1 MRARPARDI
10 APRVQGA
17 CSTTVAVSILLLL
30 ALAGWG
36 CGVRDAGKARRPE
49 RDFENLLLIVVDTL
63 RSDHLPSYGYPR
75 NTAPFLARLAGE
87 GIQLQ
92 GYAVSSWTRPS
103 MATLFTGLYPQRHQ
117 AIGREDRLP
126 AGVPFLAQVLES
138 FGFSTSAIVTNGNAS
153 RELGFGRGYGAY
165 QEMLPAE
172 KLRAQP
178 VVDAAL
184 GMAGGLESPFYL
196 YVHLMDPHDP
206 YAPRAPWGAARNA
219 EPYLQPQ
226 DVFRDQLPLDDEVLS
241 RLVNQYDG
249 EILEMDREIERLIT
263 SLRERGALD
272 RTLVVVTSDH
282 GEEFGEH
289 GSLAHGKTVHEEVV
303 QVPFLLWSRE
313 GLEPYGSDA
322 GFHQV
327 DFLPTVLEALG
338 VPVPPDID
346 GVSWWAQIRDRRYR
360 PRKELLFHL
369 ELDGYRDLGLAIGAG
384 KVILRRAAPEALFFD
399 LEAGSGERLRTDF
412 GWLTRQ
418 RLWRRVRKLNRD
430 LEARSF
436 ERQTAEVSGQV
447 REQLE
452 ALGYAGD

>member
-1 MRARPARDI
+1 MPVVRSALSP
-10 APRVQGA
+10 V
-17 CSTTVAVSILLLL
+17 LLLL

-36 CGVRDAGKARRPE
+36 CGDRDRRPE

-75 NTAPFLARLAGE
+75 STAPYLTRLAGE

-92 GYAVSSWTRPS
+92 GYTASSWTRPS
-103 MATLFTGLYPQRHQ
+103 MATLFTGLYPQRHR
-117 AIGREDRLP
+117 AIGRQDRLP

-138 FGFSTSAIVTNGNAS
+138 HGFSTSAIVTNGNVS
-153 RELGFGRGYGAY
+153 EELGFRRGYGLY

-172 KLRAQP
+172 KLKAGP

-184 GMAGGLESPFYL
+184 GLARELESPFYL

-206 YAPRAPWGAARNA
+206 YSPRTPWGAAQPADR
-219 EPYLQPQ
+219 PYLQPQ
-226 DVFRDQLPLDDEVLS
+226 DVFRDQLPLDGEVLS
-241 RLVNQYDG
+241 RLVRQYDG

-263 SLRERGALD
+263 SLAELGALD
-272 RTLVVVTSDH
+272 QTLVVVTADH

-303 QVPFLLWSRE
+303 QVPFLLWSSG
-313 GLEPYGSDA
+313 GLESYRSEA
-322 GFHQV
+322 SFHQV

-338 VPVPPDID
+338 VPAPPDVD
-346 GVSWWAQIRDRRYR
+346 GVSWWPEIRDRRYL

-369 ELDGYRDLGLAIGAG
+369 ELDGYRDLGLSIGSG
-384 KVILRRAAPEALFFD
+384 KVVLRRAEPEALFFD
-399 LEAGSGERLRTDF
+399 LETVSGERPRTDF

-418 RLWRRVRKLNRD
+418 RLWHRLWKLNRD

-436 ERQTAEVSGQV
+436 ERETVGLVSDEV

-452 ALGYAGD
+452 ALGYVGDEAPGSD